1 METNHPAPDRD
12 AVDFLLGAARALHA
26 CGTAVHLLEDVLSR
40 MAERLGVQAR
50 FLATP
55 TSIMV
60 SIGPPDHERI
70 HLVRADIG
78 EQHLGRMALVTEVS
92 RDVLLGAIS
101 PRQGAERLRAIERS
115 QPPYGAVTTVLAFA
129 ASSAAASRFLGGNLR
144 ELAVASLVGV
154 IIGLLAVRSA
164 RQRGLSR
171 VFEPLAG
178 FVASL
183 VATAAA
189 VLAGPMSVYIATLA
203 GIIIL
208 IPGLMLTVAMTEL
221 SSRHLVSG
229 TSRLA
234 GAFVTFMLLA
244 LGVAVGGKLGSSLLG
259 APRVAEPQALPAWT
273 EAVALLVAPL
283 GFTVLLK
290 AERRD
295 ALWILLAGV
304 LAFLGGRMGS
314 LALGPELGVFVGALT
329 VGLAG
334 SAYAYLFRRPAEIT
348 RVPGILLLVPGSIGF
363 RSLTALLERE
373 TVAGVETAFRMILM
387 AAALAAG
394 LVIAS
399 AVTSQAEE
407 AVTGRP

>member
-1 METNHPAPDRD
+1 MENTHLAPDRD
-12 AVDFLLGAARALHA
+12 RDAVSFLLSAARALHA
-26 CGTAVHLLEDVLSR
+26 YGTAVHVLEDVLAR
-40 MAERLGVQAR
+40 MAARLGVEAR
-50 FLATP
+50 WLATP

-60 SIGPPDHERI
+60 SVGPPDHERI
-70 HLVRADIG
+70 HLLRTDIG
-78 EQHLGRMALVTEVS
+78 EQDLGRLAEVS
-92 RDVLLGAIS
+92 AVSNQVLSGALS
-101 PRQGAERLRAIERS
+101 PRQGVERLDAIQLS
-115 QPPYGAVTTVLAFA
+115 PPPYSRGLTVLAFA

-144 ELAVASLVGV
+144 ELAVASVVGLL
-154 IIGLLAVRSA
+154 IGLVAVGTTRLPALA
-164 RQRGLSR
+164 R

-178 FVASL
+178 FIASAI
-183 VATAAA
+183 ATLAA
-189 VLAGPMSVYIATLA
+189 VMIGPMSVYIATLA

-221 SSRHLVSG
+221 SSRHLVAG

-234 GAFVTFMLLA
+234 GAFVTFLLLA
-244 LGVAVGGKLGSSLLG
+244 LGVALGGRLGSAVFGTPLI
-259 APRVAEPQALPAWT
+259 AEPAALPAWT

-290 AERRD
+290 AEPRD
-295 ALWILLAGV
+295 AVWILIAGI
-304 LAFLGGRMGS
+304 LAFVAGRIGAA
-314 LALGPELGVFVGALT
+314 ALGPELGVFIGALI

-334 SAYAYLFRRPAEIT
+334 SAYSALLRRPAAIT

-394 LVIAS
+394 LVLAA
-399 AVTSQAEE
+399 AVTPSTEN
-407 AVTGRP
+407 